1 MNGVKNITKAAKSR
15 RTLYKAK
22 ARLDLKL
29 FKLEIG
35 TAKLRSV
42 LCGDPRLGHSGP
54 SQQDTGM
61 GIQAANGQD
70 LIYSIKHLII
80 LQIYPLAFSS
90 RHLIIDSD
98 KCL

>member
-1 MNGVKNITKAAKSR
+1 MNGVKKHNQSCQVQDV
-15 RTLYKAK
+15 
-22 ARLDLKL
+22 LDLKL
-29 FKLEIG
+29 LKLEIG

-42 LCGDPRLGHSGP
+42 LCGDPGLGHSGP

-61 GIQAANGQD
+61 EIQTAIGGHTQD

-80 LQIYPLAFSS
+80 LQIHPLAFSS